1 MHEPLTPAL
10 DVTVRHAFGGIT
22 VLKACY
28 GRTIV
33 KQYNNHLKTLRTEA
47 CTNDPRDLGL
57 KKGLENF
64 GALRERLL
72 SLVADLQKAQ
82 TPVLATTVNRGELT
96 ALAKPGM
103 VNQVPTAGI
112 RLENERILTVLAAM
126 PQLVHC
132 PEGFRS
138 QDVCRLVEGVLQRPY
153 DRSQATCDLRKLRG
167 KGLVETVEGRRLYRA
182 TPEGLRVSTVL
193 SKLKDALLEPLLA
206 HPETRTKKAPSPETL
221 PPPDC
226 HYRALQDQLDQLR
239 AFLAIQPAA

>member
-1 MHEPLTPAL
+1 
-10 DVTVRHAFGGIT
+10 
-22 VLKACY
+22 
-28 GRTIV
+28 
-33 KQYNNHLKTLRTEA
+33 
-47 CTNDPRDLGL
+47 
-57 KKGLENF
+57 
-64 GALRERLL
+64 
-72 SLVADLQKAQ
+72 
-82 TPVLATTVNRGELT
+82 
-96 ALAKPGM
+96 
-103 VNQVPTAGI
+103 
-112 RLENERILTVLAAM
+112 M

-193 SKLKDALLEPLLA
+193 SQLKDALLEPLLA
-206 HPETRTKKAPSPETL
+206 HPETRTKKAPPPETL

-226 HYRALQDQLDQLR
+226 HYRALQDQLDQLC